1 MASLDNAG
9 RSLIKLPPE
18 MMRVAV
24 VGVGQIG
31 KEHARIYASLPQVR
45 LVGVADVDQDRGDA
59 IARRYGVPSYTDY
72 RPLLDQVEAVSVA
85 VPTESHCAI
94 ACEFLRRGVSV
105 LVEKPIARTLDEADE
120 MIRQAA
126 ATGALLQVGH
136 LERFNP
142 SVRLLTQM
150 VTEPKFF
157 EVHRLGVFTERSLDI
172 DVVLDLMIHDLDI
185 VLSLVRAP
193 VTEVKAVGVPILTS
207 SVDIANARL
216 EFADGCVANLTA
228 SRISR
233 EKIRKLRIFQPH
245 TYISL
250 DYSESHLDVVTL
262 QPSESGLKPTIHSQR
277 LEVEK
282 YEPLRAQIES
292 FLECVRQKKQPLVSG
307 KDGRRALDL
316 ALAVVRRIEEHRA
329 RAGIG

>member
-1 MASLDNAG
+1 
-9 RSLIKLPPE
+9 

-45 LVGVADVDQDRGDA
+45 LVGVADVDRDRGEA
-59 IARRYGVPSYTDY
+59 VARRYGVPSYTDY
-72 RPLLDQVEAVSVA
+72 RPLLDQVEAVTVA
-85 VPTESHCAI
+85 VPTESHCTI

-105 LVEKPIARTLDEADE
+105 LVEKPIARTLEEANE

-142 SVRLLTQM
+142 SVRLLAQM

-185 VLSLVRAP
+185 VLWLVRAP

-207 SVDIANARL
+207 SVDIASARL

-245 TYISL
+245 NYISL
-250 DYSESHLDVVTL
+250 DYSESHLDVVSL
-262 QPSESGLKPTIHSQR
+262 QPSEPGSKPTIYSR
-277 LEVEK
+277 RVEVEK
-282 YEPLRAQIES
+282 SEPLRAQIES

-307 KDGRRALDL
+307 EDGRRALEL
-316 ALAVVRRIEEHRA
+316 ALMVVRRIEEHRV
-329 RAGIG
+329 RVGIG

>member
-1 MASLDNAG
+1 
-9 RSLIKLPPE
+9 
-18 MMRVAV
+18 MRVAV

-45 LVGVADVDQDRGDA
+45 LVGVADIDRGRGEA
-59 IARRYGVPSYTDY
+59 VATRYGVAYYADY
-72 RPLLDQVEAVSVA
+72 RALLDQVEAVSVA
-85 VPTESHCAI
+85 VPTESHCEI
-94 ACEFLRRGVSV
+94 TCDFLRHGVSV
-105 LVEKPIARTLDEADE
+105 LVEKPLARTLEEADA
-120 MIRQAA
+120 MIQQAER
-126 ATGALLQVGH
+126 TGAILQVGH

-142 SVRLLTQM
+142 SVRALTQM

-157 EVHRLGVFTERSLDI
+157 EVHRLGIFTERSLDI

-193 VTEVKAVGVPILTS
+193 VVEVKAVGVPILTP

-233 EKIRKLRIFQPH
+233 EKVRKLRLFQPND
-245 TYISL
+245 YISL
-250 DYSESHLDVVTL
+250 DYSENHLDVVSL
-262 QPSESGLKPTIHSQR
+262 QPTGPGAKPLIRSRR

-292 FLECVRQKKQPLVSG
+292 FLECVREKKKPLVSG
-307 KDGRRALDL
+307 EDGRRALAL
-316 ALAVVRRIEEHRA
+316 ALTVVRRIEEHRR

>member
-1 MASLDNAG
+1 
-9 RSLIKLPPE
+9 
-18 MMRVAV
+18 MRVAV

-45 LVGVADVDQDRGDA
+45 LVGVADIDRARGEA
-59 IARRYGVPSYTDY
+59 IAAQYGVACYTDY
-72 RPLLDQVEAVSVA
+72 RALLDQVEAVSVA
-85 VPTESHCAI
+85 VPTESHCDI
-94 ACEFLRRGVSV
+94 TCDFLRHGVSV
-105 LVEKPIARTLDEADE
+105 LVEKPLARTLDEADA
-120 MIRQAA
+120 MIHQAER
-126 ATGALLQVGH
+126 TGAILQVGH

-142 SVRLLTQM
+142 SVRALAQM

-193 VTEVKAVGVPILTS
+193 VVDVKAVGVPILTP

-233 EKIRKLRIFQPH
+233 EKVRKLRLFQPND
-245 TYISL
+245 YISL
-250 DYSESHLDVVTL
+250 DYSESHLDVVSL
-262 QPSESGLKPTIHSQR
+262 QPTGPGSKPLIHSRR

-292 FLECVRQKKQPLVSG
+292 FLDCVREKKKPLVSG
-307 KDGRRALDL
+307 EDGRRALAL
-316 ALAVVRRIEEHRA
+316 ALTVVQRIEGHRR